1 MIKSENQISGKIKTM
16 GPQAQRTIKKKS
28 GKKVDKAKRNPSEK
42 WRNQAEKETIENK
55 SQKVSKNPCKSSEVP
70 L

>member
-1 MIKSENQISGKIKTM
+1 M
-16 GPQAQRTIKKKS
+16 GSQAQRTIKKKS
-28 GKKVDKAKRNPSEK
+28 GKKADKAKRNPGGK
-42 WRNQAEKETIENK
+42 WRNQAEKETVENK